1 MFRDIPESVKVV
13 TEFIWKA
20 RWFLLIGWLGWL
32 VFEVVTKMI
41 PYLMWS
47 FILKNIFGGIFSF
60 LSL

>member
-47 FILKNIFGGIFSF
+47 FILKTLFGGIFSF